1 MNVPIFVL
9 LTLVAAAAV
18 GSAIFLGGLLLV
30 PARNALR
37 LGGSAMI
44 GGAIGFAGT
53 ALGMMPFHPQALS
66 SGPAA
71 ISYFGLALL
80 AGLAGG
86 LLCAMMIFRL
96 SRAKN

>member
-9 LTLVAAAAV
+9 MTLVAAAAIAL
-18 GSAIFLGGLLLV
+18 AIFLGALILV
-30 PARNALR
+30 PGRAALR
-37 LGGSAMI
+37 LAGGAMI
-44 GGAIGFAGT
+44 GGGIGFAGA

-71 ISYFGLALL
+71 YAYFGPALL
-80 AGLAGG
+80 SGLAGG
-86 LLCAMMIFRL
+86 LLCAVMIFRL